1 MCFLIPQVGSRRLET
16 PNLQTKPA
24 IKMIL
29 TSQFLQVMMQ
39 DLEKWHP
46 YNREKHSSSDFFPFK
61 FCLRFQSLAHKDM
74 HLVWTMSGL
83 AHQHRKQW
91 DEHSGI
97 HNLSHKHTPVAAS
110 LQVTSDRSKQ
120 HHVPYM
126 VGKQCQPPMKFQ
138 VDDSRDSV
146 GKVPL
151 VHGQRKDTSRYKKG
165 VIGPPRREFPFPGHL
180 VENYIVI

>member
-1 MCFLIPQVGSRRLET
+1 MNYHSKTLSRA
-16 PNLQTKPA
+16 KFKYHHYA
-24 IKMIL
+24 K
-29 TSQFLQVMMQ
+29 QFYLMMQ

-46 YNREKHSSSDFFPFK
+46 YKREKHSSNDFFRFK
-61 FCLRFQSLAHKDM
+61 FYLRFQSLAHKDM
-74 HLVWTMSGL
+74 PLIWTMSGL

-91 DEHSGI
+91 AEHSGI
-97 HNLSHKHTPVAAS
+97 HNLSDKHIPVAAS

-126 VGKQCQPPMKFQ
+126 VSKQCQPPVKCQ
-138 VDDSRDSV
+138 VDDSRDSA

-151 VHGQRKDTSRYKKG
+151 VRGQRKDTSRYKKG
-165 VIGPPRREFPFPGHL
+165 VIGPPGRESPFPGQL